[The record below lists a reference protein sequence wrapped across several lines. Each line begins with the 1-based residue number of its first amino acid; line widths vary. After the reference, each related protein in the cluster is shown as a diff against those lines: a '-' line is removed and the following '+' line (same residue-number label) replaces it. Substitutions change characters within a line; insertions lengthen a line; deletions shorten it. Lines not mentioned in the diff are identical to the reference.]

1 VAAGDYIVVEE
12 EAPAGYKVTS
22 ETVPFSVDGITDV
35 TLTVENVPLTL
46 ADQLVVVLKRILREI
61 LG

>member
-1 VAAGDYIVVEE
+1 VSRPS
-12 EAPAGYKVTS
+12 PAGYKATS
-22 ETVPFSVDGITDV
+22 EPVLFSVNGVADV

-46 ADQLVVVLKRILREI
+46 AEQLVVVLKRILREI